1 VADRFFPKS
10 SPGAHGIQ
18 YREPLIFERSE
29 KGRVGVSLPEEG
41 VPEADPATEIP
52 AELLRGE
59 IEDMPSVT
67 EVQAVRHFVR
77 LSQMNYSVD
86 TGFFPLGSCTMK
98 FNPKVNE
105 WAARLPGFAGAHPWL
120 PEEQCQGILE
130 LMYRL
135 ERMLSEIAGLHA
147 TTLEPAAGA
156 QGELSGLMMIRA
168 WHLKEHGKPRRK
180 VLIPDS
186 AHGTNPASAAL
197 NGYTAVQLPSNAQG
211 VLEPAVV
218 AQAMDEDVAA
228 IMMTNP
234 NTLGIFETHVR
245 EIAEIVHAK
254 GGLVYGDGANMNAL
268 LGRAR
273 PGDMGIDVMQ
283 YNLHK
288 TFSTPH
294 GGGGPGAGPVA
305 VTKALE
311 PFLPRP
317 VVVKDGDRYRLE
329 FDRPHSIGKLRTF
342 WGNVGMMI
350 RAYAYIREL
359 GPEGLRA
366 CSDLA
371 VLNAQYVRALLE
383 KDWHVPYT
391 NRSLHEVV
399 FSDRNLKET
408 GVTTMDVAKALVD
421 HGYHPP
427 TVYFPLIVPG
437 AIMLEPTETE
447 TKETLD
453 NFAQAMRAIAAQA
466 KEEPE
471 ALKAMPKKPIVERLD
486 ETRAARQPILR
497 WRPGMRVGD

>member
-1 VADRFFPKS
+1 MAERFFPKS

-29 KGRVGVSLPEEG
+29 PGRVGVSLPEAG
-41 VPEADPATEIP
+41 VPEADPAAEIP

-105 WAARLPGFAGAHPWL
+105 WAARLPGFSGAHPYL
-120 PEEQCQGILE
+120 PDEQSQGALE

-147 TTLEPAAGA
+147 TSLEPAAGA
-156 QGELSGLMMIRA
+156 QGELAGLMMIRA
-168 WHLKEHGKPRRK
+168 WHLQHHGTPRKK

-186 AHGTNPASAAL
+186 AHGTNPATAAL
-197 NGYTAVQLPSNAQG
+197 LGYTAVQLPSNEEG
-211 VLEPAVV
+211 VLDPSSV
-218 AQAMDEDVAA
+218 AEAMDEDVAA

-234 NTLGIFETHVR
+234 NTLGIFEKNVR

-254 GGLVYGDGANMNAL
+254 GGKVYGDGANMNAL

-273 PGDMGIDVMQ
+273 PGDMGIDVMH

-294 GGGGPGAGPVA
+294 GGGGPGSGPVS
-305 VTKALE
+305 VSKDLE

-317 VVVKDGDRYRLE
+317 VVVKDGDVYRLE
-329 FDRPHSIGKLRTF
+329 FDRPQSIGKLRTF
-342 WGNVGMMI
+342 WGNFGMAI

-371 VLNAQYVRALLE
+371 VLNAQYLRALLE
-383 KDWHVPYT
+383 KDWHVAYP

-399 FSDRNLKET
+399 YTDKNLKET
-408 GVTTMDVAKALVD
+408 GVTTMDVAKALID

-427 TVYFPLIVPG
+427 TVYFPLIVQG

-453 NFAQAMRAIAAQA
+453 NFAEAMRAIASQA
-466 KEEPE
+466 REEPQ
-471 ALKAMPKKPIVERLD
+471 ALKDMPKKPIVERLD
-486 ETRAARQPILR
+486 ETRAARKPVLR
-497 WRPGMRVGD
+497 WTPEMDREG

>member
-1 VADRFFPKS
+1 MADDFFPQT
-10 SPGAHGIQ
+10 SPGRHGIQ

-29 KGRVGVSLPEEG
+29 PGRMGVSLPPTG
-41 VPEADPATEIP
+41 VPEADPASEIP

-59 IEDMPSVT
+59 IEQMPSVT

-77 LSQMNYSVD
+77 LSQLNYSVD
-86 TGFFPLGSCTMK
+86 TGFYPLGSCTMK

-105 WAARLPGFAGAHPWL
+105 WAARLPGFANAHPYL
-120 PEEQCQGILE
+120 PIEQCQGVLE

-156 QGELSGLMMIRA
+156 HGELTGLMMIRA
-168 WHLKEHGKPRRK
+168 WHLAHHGTPRKK

-197 NGYTAVQLPSNAQG
+197 NGYQAVELKSNEKG

-218 AQAMDEDVAA
+218 AAAMDEDVAC

-234 NTLGIFETHVR
+234 NTLGIFETHVK

-294 GGGGPGAGPVA
+294 GGGGPGSGPVA
-305 VTKALE
+305 VAKKLE
-311 PFLPRP
+311 PFLPKP
-317 VVVKDGDRYRLE
+317 VVVKDGDFYRLD
-329 FDRPHSIGKLRTF
+329 FDRPQSVGKLRTF
-342 WGNVGMMI
+342 WGNFGMMV

-359 GPEGLRA
+359 GPEGLKA
-366 CSDLA
+366 CSNLA
-371 VLNAQYVRALLE
+371 VLNAQYLRALLE
-383 KDWHVPYT
+383 DEWNVAYD

-399 FSDRNLKET
+399 FNDKHLKET
-408 GVTTMDVAKALVD
+408 GVTTMDVAKALID
-421 HGYHPP
+421 HGFHPP
-427 TVYFPLIVPG
+427 TIYFPLIVPG
-437 AIMLEPTETE
+437 ALMVEPTETE
-447 TKETLD
+447 TKETLE
-453 NFAQAMRAIAAQA
+453 NFAAAMRAISRQA
-466 KEEPE
+466 KEAPE
-471 ALKAMPKKPIVERLD
+471 SVKAMPQKTMLERLD
-486 ETRAARQPILR
+486 ETRAARKPVLR
-497 WRPGMRVGD
+497 WTPEMGAEG